1 MQIAIEHLAEG
12 LHPIHLENMPAAD
25 FIPVEDCRFASPI
38 KVDGTLTVSENS
50 LVLQADVA
58 VSMTFSCGRCLEEVE
73 EQIDGEI
80 ATYYEKTDR
89 AIPEGEELTESDDV
103 EVLDYGAEDDR
114 PQPAH
119 RRTRQPEYP
128 HETPVQRSMQ
138 GPLSRLRHE
147 PQRGC
152 LRLWYADG
160 GLTLAHPE
168 NVVEGGLKHGPAQA
182 TPISGTES

>member
-73 EQIDGEI
+73 EHIDGEI
-80 ATYYEKTDR
+80 ATYYERTGR
-89 AIPEGEELTESDDV
+89 AIPDGEELTESDDV
-103 EVLDYGAEDDR
+103 EILDYGAKTID
-114 PQPAH
+114 
-119 RRTRQPEYP
+119 
-128 HETPVQRSMQ
+128 
-138 GPLSRLRHE
+138 LSRRIAELVNLNIPMKPLCSE
-147 PQRGC
+147 ACKGLCPDCGTNLNVGACGC
-152 LRLWYADG
+152 GTRMVDSRWH
-160 GLTLAHPE
+160 TLKTL
-168 NVVEGGLKHGPAQA
+168 LK
-182 TPISGTES
+182 ED

>member
-25 FIPVEDCRFASPI
+25 FIPDEDCRFASPI

-58 VSMTFSCGRCLEEVE
+58 VAMTFSCGRCLEEVE
-73 EQIDGEI
+73 EHISGEI

-103 EVLDYGAEDDR
+103 EILDYGAKTID
-114 PQPAH
+114 
-119 RRTRQPEYP
+119 
-128 HETPVQRSMQ
+128 
-138 GPLSRLRHE
+138 LSRRIAELVNLNIPMKPLCSE
-147 PQRGC
+147 ACKGLCPECGTNLNVGACGC
-152 LRLWYADG
+152 GTRMVDSRLH
-160 GLTLAHPE
+160 TLKTL
-168 NVVEGGLKHGPAQA
+168 LK
-182 TPISGTES
+182 EE